1 MGRRTSTTV
10 ELTSNLRLIFGRA
23 HRSRRHHIVDAM
35 LQRWFRSSKPSL
47 DPSERQSREQREL
60 TISRNLNAAVSDR
73 TRRCSANLSSNLSGS
88 TAFLRNSLETWGS
101 RVSSKWFRGIKTVLD
116 LVVLSRAGLK

>member
-73 TRRCSANLSSNLSGS
+73 TRRCSANLLSNLSGP
-88 TAFLRNSLETWGS
+88 TFNC
-101 RVSSKWFRGIKTVLD
+101 VSHGAR
-116 LVVLSRAGLK
+116 